1 MRFSSQFFQMVGIYN
16 CHKTDKNL
24 KSMVLGDAVSEEKV
38 CFLASLFAIS
48 ERIVTLSRVITERL
62 MTCDNCAY
70 SLRDIF

>member
-1 MRFSSQFFQMVGIYN
+1 
-16 CHKTDKNL
+16 
-24 KSMVLGDAVSEEKV
+24 MVLGDAVSEEEV

-48 ERIVTLSRVITERL
+48 ERIITLSRVITERL